1 MTKLKNE
8 IFALCK
14 ELENEHD
21 EISSQRKSELKILS
35 EAILEAKTKFGKA
48 SIIVI
53 CTHNSRRSHLGQ
65 IWLQVASKYYGIE
78 GVEVYSGGTEATALN
93 HRTIKALQNAGFVIS
108 KETETEN
115 PLYLIQFLEEDVHKT
130 LYFSKKFEQKVNP
143 QKDFIAIMVCDSA
156 DANCPF
162 VPRSFKR
169 ISLPYKDPKDFDDT
183 PNEVKAYSDKVREI
197 GREMLFVLKFHK
209 DF

>member
-1 MTKLKNE
+1 MSKLNNE
-8 IFALCK
+8 IFSLCK
-14 ELENEHD
+14 QLENEFD
-21 EISSQRKSELKILS
+21 QISSHRKNELKILS

-65 IWLQVASKYYGIE
+65 IWLQVASKYYGVE
-78 GVEVYSGGTEATALN
+78 GVEVYSGGTEATAFN
-93 HRTIKALQNAGFVIS
+93 HRMINALNDAGFVIS

-115 PLYLIQFLEEDVHKT
+115 PLYLIQFLEDDVHKA
-130 LYFSKKFEQKVNP
+130 LYFSKRFEQKVNP

-162 VPRSFKR
+162 VPGSFKR
-169 ISLPYKDPKDFDDT
+169 ISLSYKDPKDFDDT
-183 PNEVKAYSDKVREI
+183 PDEVKAYNDKVIEI
-197 GREMLFVLKFHK
+197 GREMLFVLKFLK
-209 DF
+209 

>member
-1 MTKLKNE
+1 MSKLKHE
-8 IFALCK
+8 IFSLCK
-14 ELENEHD
+14 QLENEFD
-21 EISSQRKSELKILS
+21 QISSHRKNELNILS
-35 EAILEAKTKFGKA
+35 EAILEAKTKFEKA

-65 IWLQVASKYYGIE
+65 IWLQVASKFYGVE
-78 GVEVYSGGTEATALN
+78 GVEVYSGGTEATAFN
-93 HRTIKALQNAGFVIS
+93 HRMINALNDAGFVIS

-115 PLYLIQFLEEDVHKT
+115 PLYLIQFLEDDVHKA
-130 LYFSKKFEQKVNP
+130 LYFSKRFEQKVNP

-162 VPRSFKR
+162 VPGSFKR

-183 PNEVKAYSDKVREI
+183 PDEAKAYNDKVIEI
-197 GREMLFVLKFHK
+197 GREMLFVLKFLK
-209 DF
+209 

>member
-1 MTKLKNE
+1 MSKLKNE
-8 IFALCK
+8 IFSLCK
-14 ELENEHD
+14 QLENEFD
-21 EISSQRKSELKILS
+21 QISSQRKNELKILS
-35 EAILEAKTKFGKA
+35 EAILDAKTKFGKA

-65 IWLQVASKYYGIE
+65 IWLQVASKYYGVE
-78 GVEVYSGGTEATALN
+78 GVEVYSGGTEATAFN
-93 HRTIKALQNAGFVIS
+93 HRMINALKDTGFEIS

-162 VPRSFKR
+162 VPGSFKR
-169 ISLPYKDPKDFDDT
+169 ISLPYKDPKDFDNT
-183 PNEVKAYSDKVREI
+183 TNEAKAYSDKVREM
-197 GREMLFVLKFHK
+197 GREMLFVLKFLK
-209 DF
+209 